1 MPSGVVRKT
10 VTVVFADIS
19 GSTSLGERL
28 DPEALREIIERY
40 FEEMRRVLERHGG
53 TIEKFI
59 GDAVVAVFGV
69 PNLHEND
76 SFRAVRAA
84 SDMRS
89 ALHELSN
96 ALEQEVGVRL
106 EARIGVNTGE
116 VVAGNPSGGQTFV
129 TGDCV
134 NVAARLQQNASP
146 GEILIGDATFRL
158 VRDAV
163 LVEPLEPVVAKG
175 KRAPVAAWR
184 LLSVSPTTPPIAR
197 PRDTP
202 MVGREAELV
211 DLRRWFDSASV
222 DRACRLVTCVGP
234 PGIGK
239 SRLADEFVASIG
251 DRARVLRGHCLEYG
265 EGITYAPV
273 AEVVRQLGGAESSV
287 GAIVA
292 ADERDL
298 VLRHLRRAIGAEAG
312 ASTTPEIFWAV
323 RRLLETLAREQ
334 PIVVVLDDIHWAEP
348 TLLDLIQYLVTLG
361 TDAVLLLLCLA
372 RSELLDARPGWLALG
387 PGAQML
393 TLEPLSE
400 TEATSFLDSHQVSK
414 TLAAPHRERI
424 LEAAGGNPLF
434 LQQMLAMIVEGAT
447 SIDVPPTVLALLAAR
462 LERIPDGERA
472 LLEIASVEG
481 QVFHRSALIE
491 LSEDRETS
499 ALAAQ
504 LVALVRRQLIRPDRT
519 SSHGDDAF
527 RFHHVLVRDVA
538 YEAMAKVRR
547 ADLHERLAAWLERL
561 PGEIDEII
569 GFHLEQAYRYRT
581 DLRRSAQSVEL
592 AERAGERLGTAG
604 RRAFGRGDMA
614 ASVNL
619 LDRATSLLASNATE
633 RGELLVMLASALA
646 RAGDLSRCEKVLTE
660 VIDEAG
666 ARNDRRLEV
675 QAQVERAAWR
685 LWREP
690 SSGATAHRLAEEAIA
705 SFTEIDDNLGLA
717 RSWRLLADAEP
728 TWRANLT
735 ALERAVIHA
744 RLAGD
749 RREESDALWWIG
761 VAMHFGPMPA
771 DNAIPRCEEIL
782 RGARGDRTL
791 DAGIRGILAG
801 LHAMRGRFDEAR
813 ELYVAGFAILE
824 QLGLQLRMATRR
836 TISGAVELLAGDP
849 VAAERELRWGFERL
863 VAMGERIDRPGI
875 AAQLAEALYQQNR
888 FDEAERFVEIS
899 EEGIPSARVRYRFA
913 VRAKLRARE
922 GDTEQATALAKA
934 MVESAERE
942 DNPNMHGHTLMDLA
956 EVLRLAG
963 RAEESRRCV
972 ESALE
977 LYDQKGNAVSAA
989 VARAVLG
996 RSVP

>member
-28 DPEALREIIERY
+28 DAEAMREIMDRY
-40 FEEMRRVLERHGG
+40 FEEMRLTLERHGG

-84 SDMRS
+84 FDMRL

-96 ALEQEVGVRL
+96 ALEQEAGVRL

-116 VVAGNPSGGQTFV
+116 VVAGDPSGGQTFV

-158 VRDAV
+158 VRGAV
-163 LVEPLEPVVAKG
+163 RVEALEPLMAKG
-175 KRAPVAAWR
+175 KSAPVAAWR
-184 LLSVSPTTPPIAR
+184 LLDVSQSAPPIAR
-197 PRDTP
+197 PSDAP
-202 MVGREAELV
+202 MVGREVELAE
-211 DLRRWFDSASV
+211 LRRWFDGAT
-222 DRACRLVTCVGP
+222 RERTYRLVTCIGP

-273 AEVVRQLGGAESSV
+273 AEVVRHLGGAESSV
-287 GAIVA
+287 RATVA
-292 ADERDL
+292 AGEQDL

-312 ASTTPEIFWAV
+312 ASTTAEIFWAV
-323 RRLLETLAREQ
+323 RRLLEGLAREQ
-334 PIVVVLDDIHWAEP
+334 PVIVVLDDIHWAEP
-348 TLLDLIQYLVTLG
+348 TLLDLIEYLVTLG
-361 TDAVLLLLCLA
+361 TDTVLLLCLA
-372 RSELLDARPGWLALG
+372 RSELLDARPRWPASS
-387 PGAQML
+387 PIAHML
-393 TLEPLSE
+393 SLEPLSE
-400 TEATSFLDSHQVSK
+400 TEATSLLDSHRASK
-414 TLAAPHRERI
+414 ALAAPQRNRI
-424 LEAAGGNPLF
+424 FEAAGGNPLF

-447 SIDVPPTVLALLAAR
+447 TIDVPPTVHALLAAR
-462 LERIPDGERA
+462 LERIPDGERT

-481 QVFHRSALIE
+481 QVFHRRALLE
-491 LSEDRETS
+491 LSEDRERG

-504 LVALVRRQLIRPDRT
+504 LVALVRRQLIRPDST
-519 SSHGDDAF
+519 GSSGDDAL

-538 YEAMAKVRR
+538 YEAMSKGRR
-547 ADLHERLAAWLERL
+547 ADLHERLAAWLERM
-561 PGEIDEII
+561 PGETNEVI

-581 DLRRSAQSVEL
+581 DLRRNAQSVEL
-592 AERAGERLGTAG
+592 AKRAGTRLATAG
-604 RRAFGRGDMA
+604 RHAFGLGDMA
-614 ASVNL
+614 AAVTL
-619 LDRATSLLASNATE
+619 LDRATSLLAPNATE
-633 RGELLVMLASALA
+633 RGELRLMLASALA
-646 RAGDLSRCEKVLTE
+646 RTGDLPRCETVLTE
-660 VIDEAG
+660 LIDEAR

-675 QAQVERAAWR
+675 HAQVERAAWR

-705 SFTEIDDNLGLA
+705 SFTEIHDNLGLA

-749 RREESDALWWIG
+749 PREESDALWWIG

-782 RGARGDRTL
+782 SRAGGDRTL

-801 LHAMRGRFDEAR
+801 LHAMQGRFDEAR
-813 ELYVAGFAILE
+813 ELYSSGFAILE

-863 VAMGERIDRPGI
+863 SEMGERIDRPGI

-888 FDEAERFVEIS
+888 YDEAEFFVEIS
-899 EEGIPSARVRYRFA
+899 EEGVPSARVRYRFA
-913 VRAKLRARE
+913 VRAKLLARRGDGERA
-922 GDTEQATALAKA
+922 AALAKA
-934 MVESAERE
+934 MVELAQRE
-942 DNPNMHGHTLMDLA
+942 DNLNMHGHALMDLA

-963 RAEESRRCV
+963 QTEESRRYV

-977 LYDQKGNAVSAA
+977 VYDRKANAVSAA
-989 VARAVLG
+989 AARAVLE
-996 RSVP
+996 RLD